1 MLDLRTVLFLLGVLL
16 SLMAA
21 VMLVPLSLD
30 YLIYETQHWQGF
42 AISSFMC
49 GFVGTLL
56 AVSNQPDGHI
66 ELGVREAFLLTS
78 MLWGVSSFVSA
89 LPFYFSTLS
98 ISFIDALFEATSALT
113 TTGATVL
120 VGLDAMPKS
129 ILLWRAMLQWLGG
142 IGIIVMAMIIFP
154 ILRIGGMQLFRSEFS
169 DRSDKILP
177 RVSQIASGIFSVYSI
192 LTLLCMFFLYMAGME
207 PFDSLC
213 HAMATLSTGGL
224 STHDSSIQAFHSWEI
239 ELILAIFMILGG
251 GTLILYV
258 RVWQKDVRGLFRDP
272 QYRFYLLTILGSGTL
287 LSLWYMNTN
296 NITIMSS
303 VRYSFFSVISVLT
316 TTGFS
321 VSDYTLWGTFPGML
335 MVILGLMGGCTGST
349 SGGIKIFR
357 IQVFLSF
364 AFAHLKQL
372 RRVHGV
378 YIPIYKGQK
387 LHEGIALSVFIF
399 IALYIVCTLF
409 LAVALSCFDLNFT
422 TAFTGAVGAISNLGV
437 GIGKI
442 VGPSGSFASIAPG
455 AKLCLMFGMLLGRLE
470 LLTVLVLFLPS
481 FWRN

>member
-1 MLDLRTVLFLLGVLL
+1 
-16 SLMAA
+16 
-21 VMLVPLSLD
+21 
-30 YLIYETQHWQGF
+30 
-42 AISSFMC
+42 
-49 GFVGTLL
+49 
-56 AVSNQPDGHI
+56 
-66 ELGVREAFLLTS
+66 
-78 MLWGVSSFVSA
+78 
-89 LPFYFSTLS
+89 
-98 ISFIDALFEATSALT
+98 
-113 TTGATVL
+113 
-120 VGLDAMPKS
+120 
-129 ILLWRAMLQWLGG
+129 
-142 IGIIVMAMIIFP
+142 
-154 ILRIGGMQLFRSEFS
+154 
-169 DRSDKILP
+169 
-177 RVSQIASGIFSVYSI
+177 
-192 LTLLCMFFLYMAGME
+192 
-207 PFDSLC
+207 
-213 HAMATLSTGGL
+213 
-224 STHDSSIQAFHSWEI
+224 
-239 ELILAIFMILGG
+239 MILGG

-258 RVWQKDVRGLFRDP
+258 KVWQKDVRGLFRDP
-272 QYRFYLLTILGSGTL
+272 QYRFYLLTILGAGTL
-287 LSLWYMNTN
+287 LSLWYMSTN
-296 NITIMSS
+296 NVSVVTS
-303 VRYSFFSVISVLT
+303 VRYSFFSVVSVLT

-378 YIPIYKGQK
+378 YIPVYKGQK
-387 LHEGIALSVFIF
+387 LHEGIALSVFVF

-437 GIGKI
+437 GVGKI